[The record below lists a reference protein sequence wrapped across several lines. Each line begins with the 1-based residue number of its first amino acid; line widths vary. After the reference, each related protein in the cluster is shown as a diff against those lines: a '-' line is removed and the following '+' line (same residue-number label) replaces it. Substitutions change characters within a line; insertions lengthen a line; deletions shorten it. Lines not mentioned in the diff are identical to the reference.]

1 MIIKGKDVQEMID
14 RLQTNSPEIMKV
26 KGYEN
31 DTFTYENGAIRDD
44 NTMEIATIDSDLS
57 YSKVTEKLAKMMIE
71 LSL

>member
-31 DTFTYENGAIRDD
+31 DTFTYENGALRDD